1 MNGLVIFRCLNRRLD
16 HSGQKFPSPT
26 LAQEQKMTVLLRN
39 KNQLGSLE
47 EEIEKRTMGKGNMR
61 RDRKERLG
69 PQCTLH
75 QLEYDS

>member
-1 MNGLVIFRCLNRRLD
+1 
-16 HSGQKFPSPT
+16 
-26 LAQEQKMTVLLRN
+26 MTVLLRN

-47 EEIEKRTMGKGNMR
+47 EEIEKRTLGKGNMR

>member
-1 MNGLVIFRCLNRRLD
+1 MCMSAWELLTQFCV
-16 HSGQKFPSPT
+16 
-26 LAQEQKMTVLLRN
+26 LRN

-47 EEIEKRTMGKGNMR
+47 EEIEKRTLGKGNMR